1 MKLLERE
8 QYSLLMRYC
17 LLMKEL
23 VHSSQPHLR
32 LLSQEK
38 TLSRLKVSSHLS
50 LVTGLKVNLVVLLLR
65 SLRLK
70 ILELSLQLT
79 ILPNLILD
87 GEMML
92 VRLVKTIRLL
102 LTMITIK
109 IFHTLL
115 RVLFLGKHSPHLSI
129 A

>member
-23 VHSSQPHLR
+23 VHSNQPHSR

-38 TLSRLKVSSHLS
+38 ILSRLKVSSHLS
-50 LVTGLKVNLVVLLLR
+50 LVTGLKVNRVVLLLR

-70 ILELSLQLT
+70 ILELSLQST

-87 GEMML
+87 GEMTL
-92 VRLVKTIRLL
+92 VRLAKTIRLL

-115 RVLFLGKHSPHLSI
+115 RVLFLGKHSLHLSI